1 MAKVNVYEIV
11 TDRIIAEM
19 EKGIIPW
26 EKPWTGTRS
35 GAYSRSTGKPY
46 SLLNQM
52 MLKPGEY
59 ATYKQIQ
66 EAGGQVRKGEKASIV
81 VFWKWLEVDDQHI
94 VDENGNPIK
103 THVPLLK
110 YFNVFNIDQ
119 CDNME
124 KKWSEEELKPVDPI
138 AEAEELAAEYL
149 ERESIPLE
157 NKDLGRAFYRPGTDS
172 INMPLLEQ
180 FGEASE
186 YYATLYHEMTHST
199 GAEKRLNRLKSGIAA
214 AAFGSEDYSKEELVA
229 EIGSAT
235 LMAMMGIE
243 IPKTFRNSVAYL
255 QSWIKVLKNDHRM
268 IVSAASQAQKAVRFI
283 CGDTEEV
290 EA

>member
-26 EKPWTGTRS
+26 QKPWTGTRD

-52 MLKPGEY
+52 MLRSGEY

-66 EAGGQVRKGEKASIV
+66 EAGGQVRKGEKSSIV

-94 VDENGNPIK
+94 VDDNGNPVK
-103 THVPLLK
+103 THIPMLK
-110 YFNVFNIDQ
+110 YYNVFNVDQ
-119 CDNME
+119 CDNIE
-124 KKWSEEELKPVDPI
+124 KKWDEESRTHVDPI
-138 AEAEELAAEYL
+138 AEAEELALEYL
-149 ERESIPLE
+149 ERENIPLE
-157 NKDLGRAFYRPGTDS
+157 NKDLGRAFYRPSTDS
-172 INMPLLEQ
+172 INMPKLDQ
-180 FGEASE
+180 FSGANE
-186 YYATLYHEMTHST
+186 YYSTLYHEMTHST
-199 GAEKRLNRLKSGIAA
+199 GAEKRLGRIKSDKV

-235 LMAMMGIE
+235 LMSMMGIE
-243 IPKTFRNSVAYL
+243 IPQTFKNSVAYL
-255 QSWIKVLKNDHRM
+255 QSWIRLLKNDNRM
-268 IVSAASQAQKAVRFI
+268 IVSAASQAQKAVKFI
-283 CGDTEEV
+283 CGDVEEV
-290 EA
+290 AQ